1 VDKHLQVAGDVV
13 MPGKTARER
22 LAGLV
27 RSAAFYGWWYPTRWL
42 GWGRWPRYAEFG
54 KLAPHVRLV
63 ERSARKLA
71 RSVFHSMVRFGPKL
85 EQRQSVLFRLVD
97 VAAELFAMAATCSRA
112 QGIYQRDPTAGAR
125 AVKLADLF
133 CRQARRRVRSKFN
146 GLRRNED
153 VPTYKF
159 AQEILAGEHRWL
171 ERDIVEID
179 S

>member
-1 VDKHLQVAGDVV
+1 
-13 MPGKTARER
+13 
-22 LAGLV
+22 
-27 RSAAFYGWWYPTRWL
+27 
-42 GWGRWPRYAEFG
+42 
-54 KLAPHVRLV
+54 
-63 ERSARKLA
+63 
-71 RSVFHSMVRFGPKL
+71 MVRFGPKL

-112 QGIYQRDPTAGAR
+112 QAINTRDKGAGAR

-153 VPTYKF
+153 LPTYKF

-171 ERDIVEID
+171 ERDIVELTD
-179 S
+179 

>member
-1 VDKHLQVAGDVV
+1 
-13 MPGKTARER
+13 MI
-22 LAGLV
+22 
-27 RSAAFYGWWYPTRWL
+27 
-42 GWGRWPRYAEFG
+42 
-54 KLAPHVRLV
+54 
-63 ERSARKLA
+63 
-71 RSVFHSMVRFGPKL
+71 RFGPKL
-85 EQRQSVLFRLVD
+85 ELRQSVLFRLVD

-112 QGIYQRDPTAGAR
+112 QAIYKRDKTAGAR

-133 CRQARRRVRSKFN
+133 CRQARRRVRSIFT

>member
-1 VDKHLQVAGDVV
+1 
-13 MPGKTARER
+13 
-22 LAGLV
+22 
-27 RSAAFYGWWYPTRWL
+27 
-42 GWGRWPRYAEFG
+42 
-54 KLAPHVRLV
+54 
-63 ERSARKLA
+63 
-71 RSVFHSMVRFGPKL
+71 
-85 EQRQSVLFRLVD
+85 
-97 VAAELFAMAATCSRA
+97 MAATCSRA
-112 QGIYQRDPTAGAR
+112 QAIYKRDKTAGAR

-133 CRQARRRVRSKFN
+133 CRQARRRVRSIFT